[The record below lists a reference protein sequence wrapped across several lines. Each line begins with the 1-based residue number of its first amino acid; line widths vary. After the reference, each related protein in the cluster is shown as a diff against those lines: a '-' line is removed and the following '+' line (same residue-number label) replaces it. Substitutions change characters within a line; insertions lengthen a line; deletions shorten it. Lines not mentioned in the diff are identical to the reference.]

1 MPDQHWD
8 SLKEIFHAAL
18 VLEPDERA
26 AYLDKACDGDPSLRS
41 AVESLLGSHDETGN
55 FVDTPAYQAAAE
67 MVREGGEL
75 KVGHT
80 VSHYRILS
88 LLGEGGMGQVYLAE
102 DTKLKRN
109 VALKVLPVSASD
121 ENARK
126 RLLREARAAAAL
138 DHPNICG
145 IHEVGEANGTSYI
158 AMQYIEGETLDVLLK
173 HGPLASDQALSIATQ
188 IADALAAAHDRKVI
202 HRDIKPQNIMLTGRR
217 HAKILDFGIA
227 KVGTDG
233 GIFDSEGETQS
244 LLTKRGTIVGTVPYM
259 SPEQVKGEVLDARSD
274 IFSFG
279 SVFYEMLSGNR
290 PFAAKTTAEVIS
302 AILTSE
308 PQPLASY
315 SIAVP
320 SGLESILRK
329 SLEKDREQRYQTM
342 REVATHLEN
351 VRRAYESGAS
361 TTATPDDATPT
372 IRAPITNRSEAPRL
386 FLTSR
391 LGLVLAGVI
400 MLAAVGFYALFFK
413 SPRDA
418 PASGVKSVNS
428 AAFDYYLRGKV
439 NAGSEN
445 RENNDNAIRL
455 LEQAVA
461 ADANFAEAYAEL
473 ARAYRTKAT
482 YFASDADRKKL
493 NENSEVALAKAFALN
508 PDLPEGHLARGLL
521 LWTPEN
527 RFPHEQTIQAYKRAL
542 ALNPNLD
549 EAHNRLGVI
558 YFHIGLL
565 DKAWAETE
573 KAVGINPANT
583 NARFRFGVINIYKT
597 KYEEALSVF
606 RSIPR
611 EANPALVDRNL
622 ATALFQLGRIDEA
635 SAVVEDYLK
644 TYPADEG
651 GNVTSVRAMLL
662 AKAGKERE
670 AEETIERAVEIGQ
683 GFIHFHHTAYNI
695 ASAYAL
701 LNKPEQAIKWLQ
713 IANDDGFPCYPFF
726 EKDPNLNN
734 LRKDERF
741 IAFMSKLKQQW
752 ERYQATL

>member
-1 MPDQHWD
+1 MPDSHWD
-8 SLKEIFHAAL
+8 NLKEVFNAAVAL
-18 VLEPDERA
+18 PPTERA
-26 AYLDKACDGDPSLRS
+26 AYLNKVCDGSLSLRE
-41 AVESLLGSHDETGN
+41 AVESLIKSHEETSN
-55 FVDTPAYQAAAE
+55 FVDRPALEAAAE
-67 MVREGGEL
+67 MLSDVRDFKSGE
-75 KVGHT
+75 T
-80 VSHYRILS
+80 VSHYKILS
-88 LLGEGGMGQVYLAE
+88 LLGEGGMGKVYLAE

-121 ENARK
+121 EAARK

-145 IHEVGEANGTSYI
+145 IHEVGEENGTSYI
-158 AMQYIEGETLDVLLK
+158 AMQYIDGETLDVLLK
-173 HGPLASDQALSIATQ
+173 RGPLTSDQALAIATQ
-188 IADALAAAHDRKVI
+188 IAEALVAAHDRKII

-217 HAKILDFGIA
+217 NVKILDFGIA
-227 KVGTDG
+227 KVEADG
-233 GIFDSEGETQS
+233 GVFDSEGETQS
-244 LLTKRGTIVGTVPYM
+244 LLTKGGMIIGTVPYM
-259 SPEQVKGEVLDARSD
+259 SPEQVKGELLDVRSD

-279 SVFYEMLSGNR
+279 SVLYEMLSGHR

-315 SIAVP
+315 LIAVP
-320 SGLESILRK
+320 PGLESILRK
-329 SLEKDREQRYQTM
+329 CLEKNRERRYQTM
-342 REVATHLEN
+342 GEVAIHLEN
-351 VRRAYESGAS
+351 VRRAYESGVN
-361 TTATPDDATPT
+361 TGATFDDATPT
-372 IRAPITNRSEAPRL
+372 MRVPVISHRETRRS
-386 FLTSR
+386 FVTSR
-391 LGLVLAGVI
+391 LGLILAAVILLAGVGI
-400 MLAAVGFYALFFK
+400 YALFFK
-413 SPRDA
+413 SRRDV
-418 PASGVKSVNS
+418 PAAGRSVNS
-428 AAFDYYLRGKV
+428 AAYDYYLRGKV

-461 ADANFAEAYAEL
+461 ADANFAQAYAEL

-482 YFASDADRKKL
+482 YFASDAERKKL
-493 NENSEVALAKAFALN
+493 NENSEVALAKAFTLN
-508 PDLPEGHLARGLL
+508 PNLPEGHLARGLL

-527 RFPHEQTIQAYKRAL
+527 RFPHEQAIQAYKSAL

-565 DKAWAETE
+565 DKAWSETE
-573 KAVGINPANT
+573 KAVAINPANT

-611 EANPALVDRNL
+611 ETNPALVDRNI

-635 SAVVEDYLK
+635 SAIVEDYLK

-651 GNVTSVRAMLL
+651 GNVTSVKAMLL

-670 AEETIERAVEIGQ
+670 AEETIERAVQIGK

-701 LNKPEQAIKWLQ
+701 LNKPKQAIKWLQ

-726 EKDPNLNN
+726 EEDPNLNN
-734 LRKDERF
+734 LRKDAEF
-741 IAFMSKLKQQW
+741 IAFMARMKHQW
-752 ERYQATL
+752 ERYKATF

>member
-1 MPDQHWD
+1 MPDPHWEN
-8 SLKEIFHAAL
+8 LKEIFHEAVKL
-18 VLEPDERA
+18 PSHQRV
-26 AYLDKACDGDPSLRS
+26 AYLDRACDGNGSLRQ
-41 AVESLLGSHDETGN
+41 AVEQLIGDHEKSDN
-55 FVDTPAYQAAAE
+55 FVDVPAFQAAAGMLTDVE
-67 MVREGGEL
+67 QL
-75 KVGHT
+75 QPDQT
-80 VSHYRILS
+80 VAHYRIVS
-88 LLGEGGMGQVYLAE
+88 LLGEGGMGKVYLAE

-109 VALKVLPVSASD
+109 VALKVLPVSAND
-121 ENARK
+121 EHARK

-158 AMQYIEGETLDVLLK
+158 AMQYIDGETLDVLLK
-173 HGPLASDQALSIATQ
+173 RGPLASDQALAIATQ
-188 IADALAAAHDRKVI
+188 IAEALAAAHDRKII
-202 HRDIKPQNIMLTGRR
+202 HRDIKPQNIMLTRR
-217 HAKILDFGIA
+217 NVKILDFGIA

-233 GIFDSEGETQS
+233 GIVESEGETQS
-244 LLTKRGTIVGTVPYM
+244 LLTKGGMIIGTVPYM
-259 SPEQVKGEVLDARSD
+259 SPEQVKGELLDVRSD

-279 SVFYEMLSGNR
+279 SVLYEMLSGHR

-315 SIAVP
+315 LIAVP
-320 SGLESILRK
+320 PSLESILRK
-329 SLEKDREQRYQTM
+329 CLEKNRERRYQTM
-342 REVATHLEN
+342 GEVATHLEN
-351 VRRAYESGAS
+351 VLRAYESGVN
-361 TTATPDDATPT
+361 TGATFDDATPT
-372 IRAPITNRSEAPRL
+372 IRAPVISHRETRRSFVR
-386 FLTSR
+386 SH
-391 LGLVLAGVI
+391 LGLILATVI
-400 MLAAVGFYALFFK
+400 MLAGVGIYALFFK
-413 SPRDA
+413 SLREV
-418 PASGVKSVNS
+418 PAAGRSVNS
-428 AAFDYYLRGKV
+428 AAYDYYLRGKV

-461 ADANFAEAYAEL
+461 ADENFAQAYAEL

-482 YFASDADRKKL
+482 YFASEAERKKL
-493 NENSEVALAKAFALN
+493 NENSEVALAKAFTLN

-527 RFPHEQTIQAYKRAL
+527 RFPHEQAIQAYKSAL

-565 DKAWAETE
+565 DKAWSETE
-573 KAVGINPANT
+573 KAVAINPANT

-611 EANPALVDRNL
+611 EANPALVDRNI
-622 ATALFQLGRIDEA
+622 ATALFQLGRMDEA

-651 GNVTSVRAMLL
+651 GNVTSVKAMLL

-670 AEETIERAVEIGQ
+670 AEETIERAVQIGK

-713 IANDDGFPCYPFF
+713 IASDDGFPCYPFF

-734 LRKDERF
+734 LQEDERF
-741 IAFMSKLKQQW
+741 IAFMAKLKRQW